1 MYLLGVHAND
11 DLDLNF
17 TETRQIMSLE
27 MMEMRPPAISSTASV
42 NRSLDGIYILII
54 LAHAVPRGMNELV
67 LI

>member
-27 MMEMRPPAISSTASV
+27 MMEMRPPAISTASV

>member
-27 MMEMRPPAISSTASV
+27 MMRPPAISSTASV